1 MQPVRQELRGTLQQ
15 EGLVHGSK
23 HVTLDAFKNTMS
35 SWKLSFFQNN
45 MGGNRV
51 SSMESSER
59 GVYLH
64 SKLTV
69 WFTPSTLIRFLKAK
83 EKGWRCFSILVG
95 RGICHIWPAHQYF
108 ADLPMYVSPMQTKS
122 SRNGPGDA
130 HCLQAGINLWWSLH
144 LSKTLPVCCDAESNG
159 DKFDFNFPSC
169 HKHQS
174 PHQWVV
180 RGWGVWGD
188 LVTTLTPLWCV
199 PSPEQ
204 ETVAVSRAII
214 TCS

>member
-1 MQPVRQELRGTLQQ
+1 MRGTLQQ

-122 SRNGPGDA
+122 SRNRPEDA

-144 LSKTLPVCCDAESNG
+144 LSKTLPVCCDAE
-159 DKFDFNFPSC
+159 
-169 HKHQS
+169 
-174 PHQWVV
+174 
-180 RGWGVWGD
+180 RGTS
-188 LVTTLTPLWCV
+188 LTLIFQVAISTRAHISEWYVGGEYGEIRWPLWPLCGV
-199 PSPEQ
+199 FHLQ
-204 ETVAVSRAII
+204 SRRRWLWAELL
-214 TCS
+214 SLAPNL

>member
-23 HVTLDAFKNTMS
+23 HVTLDAFKNTMN
-35 SWKLSFFQNN
+35 SWKLSFFQNH
-45 MGGNRV
+45 MGGNKV
-51 SSMESSER
+51 SSRESSER

-69 WFTPSTLIRFLKAK
+69 WFTPSTLMRFLKAK
-83 EKGWRCFSILVG
+83 EKGRRCFSILVG

-122 SRNGPGDA
+122 SRNRPGDA
-130 HCLQAGINLWWSLH
+130 HCLQAGITLWWSLH

-169 HKHQS
+169 RKHQS

-188 LVTTLTPLWCV
+188 LVTNLTPLWCV
-199 PSPEQ
+199 PSPKQ